1 MHLATGT
8 QLGPYVI
15 VDQLGAGGMGE
26 VYRARD
32 SRLRREVA
40 VKVLP
45 QSLHEDP
52 SLRSR
57 FEREA
62 QALAALN
69 HPNIAAI
76 YDVIDVADHP
86 AIVMEYVPGRTLAEQ
101 IASGPLSL
109 RAVLDFGI
117 DISDALSAAHA
128 AGIVHRDLKPANV
141 AITASGSAKV
151 LDFGIARHQVVAAG
165 GGAATASQPMTSL
178 TAEHMLIGTVGYMS
192 PEQAQGQPLDG
203 RSDIFSFG
211 VVLYEAITGRRLF
224 RGDNSADRLWA
235 VIRDEPPP
243 LRSVVRAIPR
253 GFERCVMRCLEKDPR
268 NRYQNAADLKL
279 VLKDLRDDLMTPEAA
294 DPLPQARAEATGRNL
309 MSRVLYAGAGAT
321 LVAAA
326 VVALRD
332 SSAIGVPHYTPFVT
346 EATSATSPAWS
357 PDGRSLAYT
366 AIVDGETHIFV
377 RSIDSPQS
385 TLLTRVA
392 AIGQPMW
399 SPDGSRLYFLRAS
412 DRSLVSIGAGGGEPQ
427 PMFASESDGGPRLVG
442 RSAISPDGGSIAFA
456 RGEVGAVELWKL
468 NTSDR
473 TARHLRP
480 ANLPEPLANVQAL
493 AFSPDGRSLAVLAS
507 TTALNQS
514 RGIWLLPWP
523 DGAARHILAD
533 APYLAAA
540 FSMDWMP
547 DARRLV
553 MAGSPLHG
561 GASRLL
567 MVDTATATLT
577 PLTGGRDADSSP
589 TVSSDGRRIAFV
601 SQRSGRDLIYIPI
614 DGGPPEPLIATSRS
628 ETYPDMSSSGLLAYV
643 TDAGGTPAVRLRS
656 AGDTWSRAISAPGE
670 FAAGPPAEVRVS
682 PDGQRVAIG
691 TYGAEHLLYVLP
703 TAGGSSV
710 RVDSESTDQHG
721 PSWSPDGNWIAY
733 RRMLN
738 GSWSIVKT
746 PLGGGAV
753 VRLDDADPG
762 GGATD
767 WSSTGEWIAHARRDG
782 LHLVSPDGA
791 DARILKGSSGSAFRF
806 SRDGSRLFAVRRG
819 SAQQWELTIW
829 NIRAGREMRAVAL
842 PLASTADLDWLTL
855 SPDEAR
861 IIVSTG
867 TSTSDIWLLEEF
879 EPPRPFWARWL
890 PR

>member
-1 MHLATGT
+1 MRLATGT
-8 QLGPYVI
+8 QLGPYTI

-32 SRLRREVA
+32 NRLRREVA

-101 IASGPLSL
+101 MASGPLSL

-141 AITASGSAKV
+141 VITASGAAKV
-151 LDFGIARHQVVAAG
+151 LDFGIARQQVVAAG
-165 GGAATASQPMTSL
+165 GGAATASQPITAL
-178 TAEHMLIGTVGYMS
+178 TDEHMLIGTVGYMS

-224 RGDNSADRLWA
+224 RGDSAATRLWA
-235 VIRDEPPP
+235 AIRDEPPP
-243 LRSVVRAIPR
+243 LRSADRAIPR

-268 NRYQNAADLKL
+268 HRYQNAADLKH
-279 VLKDLRDDLMTPEAA
+279 VLKDLRDDLMAPEAA
-294 DPLPQARAEATGRNL
+294 DPLPQVRAEATGRNL
-309 MSRVLYAGAGAT
+309 MSRVLYAGAGAA

-326 VVALRD
+326 VVAVPD
-332 SSAIGVPHYTPFVT
+332 SSAIGVPRYTPFVT
-346 EATSATSPAWS
+346 EAISATSPAWS
-357 PDGRSLAYT
+357 PDGRTLAYT
-366 AIVDGETHIFV
+366 AMVDGSRQIFV
-377 RSIDSPQS
+377 RSVDSPQS

-392 AIGQPMW
+392 AAGQPVW
-399 SPDGSRLYFLRAS
+399 SPDGSRLYFVRAS
-412 DRSLVSIGAGGGEPQ
+412 DRNLVSVGAGGGEPQ
-427 PMFASESDGGPRLVG
+427 LVFASESDGGLHLGGKASISADGQSLVFD
-442 RSAISPDGGSIAFA
+442 RGG
-456 RGEVGAVELWKL
+456 VGAMELWVL
-468 NTSDR
+468 ELASR
-473 TARHLRP
+473 TARRFQP
-480 ANLPEPLANVQAL
+480 AGLPEPLAVVQAL
-493 AFSPDGRSLAVLAS
+493 AFSPDGTRIAVLAS

-514 RGIWLLPWP
+514 RGVWLLAWP
-523 DGAARHILAD
+523 SGTAQHLLAD
-533 APYLAAA
+533 APFLAST
-540 FSMDWMP
+540 FSIGWMP
-547 DARRLV
+547 DGRRLV

-561 GASRLL
+561 GTSRLL
-567 MVDTATATLT
+567 MIDTTAGTLT
-577 PLTGGRDADSSP
+577 PLSDGRDADTHP

-601 SQRSGRDLIYIPI
+601 AQRAGRDLIQFPL
-614 DGGPPEPLIATSRS
+614 DGGPPEPLLATSRS
-628 ETYPDMSSSGLLAYV
+628 ESYPDMSASGLLAYI
-643 TDAGGTPAVRLRS
+643 TDADGSPAVRLRP
-656 AGDTWSRAISAPGE
+656 AGDTWSRTISGPGQ
-670 FAAGPPAEVRVS
+670 FAAGPPGEVRVS

-703 TAGGSSV
+703 TAGGASV

-767 WSSTGEWIAHARRDG
+767 WSSTGEWIAHARTDG

-791 DARILKGSSGSAFRF
+791 DTRILKGIRGSAFRF
-806 SRDGSRLFAVRRG
+806 SRDGSRLFAVTRG
-819 SAQQWELTIW
+819 AGERWEIRIW
-829 NIRAGREMRAVAL
+829 DVRAGREVRAVAL

-879 EPPRPFWARWL
+879 EPPRPPWARWL
-890 PR
+890 RR